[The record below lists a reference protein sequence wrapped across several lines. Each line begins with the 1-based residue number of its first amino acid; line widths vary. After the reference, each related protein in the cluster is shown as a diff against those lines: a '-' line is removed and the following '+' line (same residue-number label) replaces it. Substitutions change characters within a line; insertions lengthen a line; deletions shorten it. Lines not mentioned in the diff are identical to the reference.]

1 MLGLILD
8 LNIGSVGSYS
18 DSGAEN
24 TVRFPAIIQ
33 ILKVIIKKVLY
44 CDSRGEHK
52 LLAIVSVLPCRSV
65 QY

>member
-33 ILKVIIKKVLY
+33 ILSHHKKSFVL
-44 CDSRGEHK
+44 
-52 LLAIVSVLPCRSV
+52 
-65 QY
+65 